1 MPTMADRPTLLQV
14 SMHGEVIALL
24 REKRRS
30 GQIELTYTDLARAR
44 WPARTPVVS
53 CSLPVASHGQDATAF
68 LGGLLP
74 EGQAR
79 AALAAQRD
87 LVASDTWGLLAAFGR
102 DIAGA
107 LVISDPDD
115 DPAGRMPHAVDYA
128 SWDELASAI
137 TVLPD
142 QPLGV
147 QDDSELSLAGIQDK
161 LLLVA
166 TGGPTGWGRPV
177 AGLPSTH
184 ILKPDPLA
192 HPGVVHREAEA
203 LQIARRAGLTTI
215 DPQLLEVGDR
225 PCLLINRYDRIVD
238 GADVRRLHQE
248 DLLQAVGL
256 DPAARHGRIKYQ
268 DHGGPGYRD
277 AATLLLER
285 AADPDAQRDTLVGA
299 MVFTV
304 LIGNADAHAKNLS
317 LLLDPPGTVRLA
329 PLYDTVPTMLF
340 PKLTV
345 RCAMWVGG
353 VHRSLHHV
361 TRTALVREIAGR
373 HAWKIPQDEAQAI
386 VDRWI
391 HRIAAHADDTPTGRY
406 LADRAEQLLHAAP

>member
-1 MPTMADRPTLLQV
+1 MQ
-14 SMHGEVIALL
+14 GEVIAHL

-30 GQIELTYTDLARAR
+30 GQIELTYTDPARAR

-53 CSLPVASHGQDATAF
+53 CSLPVSGSRQDATAF
-68 LGGLLP
+68 LNGLLP

-87 LVASDTWGLLAAFGR
+87 LVASDTWGLLAAYGR

-115 DPAGRMPHAVDYA
+115 DRAGRTPHAIDYTNE
-128 SWDELASAI
+128 DELASAI
-137 TVLPD
+137 SALPD
-142 QPLGV
+142 QPLGAH
-147 QDDSELSLAGIQDK
+147 DDSELSLAGIQDK

-166 TGGPTGWGRPV
+166 TDGPTGWGRPV

-184 ILKPDPLA
+184 ILKPDPLTY
-192 HPGVVHREAEA
+192 PGVVVREAEA

-215 DPQLLEVGDR
+215 DPQLLDIGGR
-225 PCLLINRYDRIVD
+225 PCLLVNRYDRILD
-238 GADVRRLHQE
+238 GATVRRIHQE

-256 DPAARHGRIKYQ
+256 DPSARHGRVKYQ

-285 AADPDAQRDTLVGA
+285 ATDPDAQLDALVGA

-317 LLLDPPGTVRLA
+317 LLHDPPGTVRLA

-340 PKLTV
+340 SKLEV

-353 VHRSLHHV
+353 VYRSLEDV
-361 TRTALVREIAGR
+361 TRAELVREIAGR
-373 HAWKIPQDEAQAI
+373 HAWKIPEGDAPEL
-386 VDRWI
+386 VDGWV
-391 HRIAAHADDTPTGRY
+391 HGIAAHADDTPTGRY
-406 LADRAEQLLHAAP
+406 IASRATKLLNAVA

>member
-1 MPTMADRPTLLQV
+1 MADRPTLLQV
-14 SMHGEVIALL
+14 AMHGEVIAHL
-24 REKRRS
+24 REQRRS
-30 GQIELTYTDLARAR
+30 GRIELTHTDLARES

-53 CSLPVASHGQDATAF
+53 CSLPVAASRQDATAF
-68 LGGLLP
+68 LNGLLP

-79 AALAAQRD
+79 ATLAAQRD
-87 LVASDTWGLLAAFGR
+87 LVASDTFGLLAAFGR

-107 LVISDPDD
+107 LVIRDPDD
-115 DPAGRMPHAVDYA
+115 DRAGRTPHAVDYA
-128 SWDELASAI
+128 NDDELAGAI
-137 TVLPD
+137 ATLPD
-142 QPLGV
+142 QPLGAH
-147 QDDSELSLAGIQDK
+147 DDSELSLAGIQDK

-166 TGGPTGWGRPV
+166 TDGPTGWGRPV

-184 ILKPDPLA
+184 LLKPDPLA
-192 HPGVVHREAEA
+192 HPGVVVREAEA
-203 LQIARRAGLTTI
+203 LRIASQAGLTTI
-215 DPQLLEVGDR
+215 DPQLLDIGGR
-225 PCLLINRYDRIVD
+225 PCLLVDRYDRHVD
-238 GADVRRLHQE
+238 GAEVHRIHQE
-248 DLLQAVGL
+248 DLLQAVGR
-256 DPAARHGRIKYQ
+256 DPLARHGRVKYQ

-285 AADPDAQRDTLVGA
+285 AIDPDAQLDTLVGA

-340 PKLTV
+340 PKLKV

-353 VHRSLHHV
+353 VHRSLDDV
-361 TRTALVREIAGR
+361 TRTDLLREIAGR
-373 HAWKIPQDEAQAI
+373 HAWKIPTDDAPAS

-391 HRIAAHADDTPTGRY
+391 HRIAAHADDAPTGQYVAR
-406 LADRAEQLLHAAP
+406 RAEQLLDAA

>member
-1 MPTMADRPTLLQV
+1 MANRPNLLQV
-14 SMHGEVIALL
+14 SMHGEVIAHLH
-24 REKRRS
+24 EKRRS
-30 GQIELTYTDLARAR
+30 GQVELTYTDLARER

-53 CSLPVASHGQDATAF
+53 CSLPVTSSRRDATAF

-87 LVASDTWGLLAAFGR
+87 LVASDTWGLLAAYGR

-115 DPAGRMPHAVDYA
+115 DRAGRTPHAVDYG
-128 SWDELASAI
+128 SEDELASAI
-137 TVLPD
+137 SALPD
-142 QPLGV
+142 EPLGA

-166 TGGPTGWGRPV
+166 TAGPTGWGRPV

-184 ILKPDPLA
+184 ILKPDPLT
-192 HPGVVHREAEA
+192 HPGVVVREAEA
-203 LQIARRAGLTTI
+203 LRIARRAGLTTI
-215 DPQLLEVGDR
+215 DPQLLDIGGR
-225 PCLLINRYDRIVD
+225 PCLLVNRYDRVVVD
-238 GADVRRLHQE
+238 SAVRRIHQE

-256 DPAARHGRIKYQ
+256 DPSARHGRVKYQ
-268 DHGGPGYRD
+268 EHGGPGYRD
-277 AATLLLER
+277 AATILLER
-285 AADPDAQRDTLVGA
+285 APDPDAQLDALVGA

-340 PKLTV
+340 PTLKV

-353 VHRSLHHV
+353 VYRSLEDV
-361 TRTALVREIAGR
+361 TRTELVREIAGR
-373 HAWKIPQDEAQAI
+373 HAWKVPEDDARAV
-386 VDRWI
+386 VDRWV
-391 HRIAAHADDTPTGRY
+391 HEIAVHADDTPTGRY
-406 LADRAEQLLHAAP
+406 IACRAEQLLNATA

>member
-1 MPTMADRPTLLQV
+1 MADRPKLLQV
-14 SMHGEVIALL
+14 SMHGEVIAHL

-30 GQIELTYTDLARAR
+30 KQIELTYTDLARQR
-44 WPARTPVVS
+44 WPSRTPVVS
-53 CSLPVASHGQDATAF
+53 CSLPVMGAGQDATAF
-68 LGGLLP
+68 LNGLLP
-74 EGQAR
+74 EGQTR

-87 LVASDTWGLLAAFGR
+87 LIASDTWGLLAAYGR

-115 DPAGRMPHAVDYA
+115 DRASRPPHAVAYA
-128 SWDELASAI
+128 SEDELAAAI
-137 TVLPD
+137 TALPD

-147 QDDSELSLAGIQDK
+147 HDDSELSLAGMQEK

-166 TGGPTGWGRPV
+166 TDSPTGWGRPV

-192 HPGVVHREAEA
+192 HPEVVVREAEA

-215 DPQLLEVGDR
+215 DPQVFDIGGR
-225 PCLLINRYDRIVD
+225 PCLLVDRYDRILD
-238 GADVRRLHQE
+238 GATVRRIHQE
-248 DLLQAVGL
+248 DILQAVGL
-256 DPAARHGRIKYQ
+256 DPADRHGRVKYQ
-268 DHGGPGYRD
+268 EHGGPGYRD
-277 AATLLLER
+277 VATILLER
-285 AADPDAQRDTLVGA
+285 ATDPDAQLDVLVGA

-340 PKLTV
+340 PKLKV

-353 VHRSLHHV
+353 VYRNLEDV
-361 TRTALVREIAGR
+361 TRLELVREIAGR
-373 HAWKIPQDEAQAI
+373 HAWKIPEGDAPDL
-386 VDRWI
+386 VDRWV
-391 HRIAAHADDTPTGRY
+391 HTIAAHADGTPTGHY
-406 LADRAEQLLHAAP
+406 VASRAAKLLSNAG